1 MTTDAQPDSVGPV
14 PRSDPVPP
22 REESLSHN
30 GDFLRLWGGETL
42 SQLGSQVS
50 TLALPLT
57 AVIVLHVGAAQV
69 GLLATAQYA
78 PILLVSPFAGH
89 WFDRFRCRPI
99 LIATHF
105 GRAVIISLIPLA
117 YALDLLSVPLLLAVA
132 FATGTLSAVFD
143 VGYVTYL
150 PKLVTP
156 DRLTA
161 ANARLESTYSIAGA
175 GGPGLG
181 GVLVQVFTAP
191 VAVLADAVTYLVA
204 GVLGLSIRHRESLPR
219 AERQPLWP
227 ALRQGVSLLWR
238 HPVLRP
244 VLAQSAAF
252 NLLGQ
257 VVFTLFLL
265 YGVEQLRLASSTLG
279 VILSVSCLGGLAGA
293 ALASRA
299 ERRMGTGRVM
309 AWSMAVGSLSLAAI
323 PAAAGSVVAVV
334 AALIAGLIL
343 HELGLAVFNV
353 HSLNVRARLVPAEML
368 GRVTAA
374 WRLVST
380 GMLALNGV
388 LASVLGELFGV
399 RAAMAVAVG
408 VLALCCLAFLLGP
421 VASWTLEESPEG
433 GKDGAS

>member
-1 MTTDAQPDSVGPV
+1 M
-14 PRSDPVPP
+14 
-22 REESLSHN
+22 HN
-30 GDFLRLWGGETL
+30 GRRAARFVAIIAVLSASSAMIAFAQQSSGGRGGAFGGPPAVGTVA
-42 SQLGSQVS
+42 SVS
-50 TLALPLT
+50 THGFVLT
-57 AVIVLHVGAAQV
+57 FSDGTTMPVHMSDRTRIILRQPVSFAAIKK
-69 GLLATAQYA
+69 GEFL
-78 PILLVSPFAGH
+78 G
-89 WFDRFRCRPI
+89 
-99 LIATHF
+99 
-105 GRAVIISLIPLA
+105 
-117 YALDLLSVPLLLAVA
+117 VA
-132 FATGTLSAVFD
+132 ARRDATGTLSAVFD

-374 WRLVST
+374 WRLGST